1 MKECRYGLPCD
12 YRSEID
18 LAVISQLVQERE
30 DSIRADER
38 KKVLEWLCHHSTDY
52 NLIDEHGM
60 YVDSEDM
67 QYGWNCKQYEA
78 KTIDNVLTDY
88 EKWLKGEQ
96 T

>member
-1 MKECRYGLPCD
+1 MKERFFNVWAEYVIGNKEDFKIGLAQLEE
-12 YRSEID
+12 EIR
-18 LAVISQLVQERE
+18 Q
-30 DSIRADER
+30 DER

-52 NLIDEHGM
+52 DLIDEHGM
-60 YVDSEDM
+60 HVDSEDM

-78 KTIDNVLTDY
+78 KTIDNVLTEY